1 MKVRPI
7 ALALAATTL
16 ALTGACL
23 PYSVGSTAQTVRP
36 GDKATTNSYWI
47 MPNGIALNEKDSTKA
62 STALFGFD
70 RETRWGIDS
79 ASDFGLRVPSASG
92 LVASYKQRVSG
103 YAHPDSAAVSWQ
115 LGGGV
120 VNFAQHMELEAS
132 LLTSSA
138 KRGNIAWYGGARIV
152 HTIPMS
158 SGLKQDQPSIG
169 ALIGARIGLA
179 NDDIMPE
186 IAIYHDPS
194 VTRIRSSNFIIVP
207 SLSIKGT
214 ALNRVARYVFGGRFG
229 RLPPP

>member
-1 MKVRPI
+1 MTIRPI

-36 GDKATTNSYWI
+36 GEKATTNNYWI
-47 MPNGIALNEKDSTKA
+47 MPKGVALNEKDSAQA
-62 STALFGFD
+62 STALFGID

-79 ASDFGLRVPSASG
+79 SSDFGLRVPSASG
-92 LVASYKQRVSG
+92 LVATYKKRVSG
-103 YAHPDSAAVSWQ
+103 YGHPDSAAVSWQ

-120 VNFAQHMELEAS
+120 VNFAQHMEVEAS
-132 LLTSSA
+132 LLTSGA
-138 KRGNIAWYGGARIV
+138 KHGNIAWYGGLRAI
-152 HTIPMS
+152 HTIPIGS
-158 SGLKQDQPSIG
+158 DFKQDQPSLG

-186 IAIYHDPS
+186 LAIYHDPS
-194 VTRIRSSNFIIVP
+194 VTGVRKSNIIFVP

-214 ALNRVARYVFGGRFG
+214 ALNRVARYVFGGKFG